1 MAQTRIPPHY
11 QYAVIPHLMVAN
23 GAAAISFYTQAF
35 GAVELSRYT
44 EPDGRMVHAELRIEP
59 SVFMLGEAPSPFV
72 AVDHLSGIATVL
84 HVYVHDVDAMVAQAG
99 THGATLLAPAEDM
112 FYGARQ
118 AMLQDP
124 FGQIWI
130 FLTQI
135 ETVDAEEFVRRAAH
149 AGGGATAHREQ
160 YPLDTEAHG

>member
-1 MAQTRIPPHY
+1 MPQTRIPPHY
-11 QYAVIPHLMVAN
+11 QYSVIPHLVVAN
-23 GAAAISFYTQAF
+23 GAAAISFYVQAF

-44 EPDGRMVHAELRIEP
+44 EPDGRIVHAELRIEQ
-59 SVFMLGEAPSPFV
+59 SVFMLGEPSSPFV
-72 AVDHLSGIATVL
+72 AVDHLPGISTIL
-84 HVYVHDVDAMVAQAG
+84 HVYVHDVDATIAQAVA
-99 THGATLLAPAEDM
+99 HDAMLLAPAENM

-135 ETVDAEEFVRRAAH
+135 EDVDAEEFVRRAELTQ
-149 AGGGATAHREQ
+149 GEATAQADQ
-160 YPLDTEAHG
+160 YPVDRDS

>member
-1 MAQTRIPPHY
+1 MPQTHIPPHY
-11 QYAVIPHLMVAN
+11 QYSVIPHLVVAN
-23 GAAAISFYTQAF
+23 GAAAISFYIRAF

-44 EPDGRMVHAELRIEP
+44 EPDGRMVHAELRIEQ
-59 SVFMLGEAPSPFV
+59 SVFMLGEASSPFM
-72 AVDHLSGIATVL
+72 AVDHLPGISTIL
-84 HVYVHDVDAMVAQAG
+84 HVYVRDVDATIAQAV
-99 THGATLLAPAEDM
+99 ANDAKLLAPAENM

-135 ETVDAEEFVRRAAH
+135 EDVGTEEFVRRAAQTQ
-149 AGGGATAHREQ
+149 GEATAHGDQ
-160 YPLDTEAHG
+160 YPDDRES